1 MNILFVTPYLASP
14 PECGAQRRLEG
25 LMRGLSQCHQI
36 TLLSFSPGTDRA
48 PTVSHAYCKDVITI
62 EHDVLR
68 LPATAK
74 RLLQSRSLLSRKS
87 FEFLLYQNA
96 RFQSEFERLVQ
107 QNNYDVVQVEFSQ
120 MGIYRLPR
128 VSPRQGIRSPQFV
141 LDEHNIEYEIV
152 KRTAESEG
160 SFARRTYSSLN
171 WRKVKR
177 EELDAW
183 HRFDGVALTS
193 ARDELMLKNESPTT
207 RTIVI
212 PNAVDLDAFRPNQTT
227 IEPKTLLF
235 LGALDY
241 HPNID
246 GMAFFLDE
254 IWPKVVKSAPDA
266 KLIVVGRNAPAS
278 LLARKNDSI
287 DFTGY
292 VDDPRVYLDR
302 AAAVIVPL
310 RIGGGTRFK
319 IVEAMAKGKAIVST
333 RIGAEGLDTKH
344 EQHLLLADDPV
355 SFADS
360 VCRVIND
367 DALAARLGQSARDF
381 AEARYG
387 WNAAVAKLEAF
398 YVQLSDGVAK

>member
-25 LMRGLSQCHQI
+25 LMRGLSKHHEI
-36 TLLSFSPGTDRA
+36 TLLAFSPGTARSPRVLHD
-48 PTVSHAYCKDVITI
+48 YCKEVVTI
-62 EHDVLR
+62 EHDVLK
-68 LPATAK
+68 LPATSK
-74 RLLQSRSLLSRKS
+74 RLLQLRSLISRKS
-87 FEFLLYQNA
+87 FEFLLYQDA
-96 RFQSEFERLVQ
+96 RLQSEFDRLVT
-107 QNNYDVVQVEFSQ
+107 QNTYEIVQVEFSQ

-128 VSPRQGIRSPQFV
+128 VSSRQGVRSPKFV

-160 SFARRTYSSLN
+160 SFARRAYSSLN
-171 WRKVKR
+171 WRKVQR

-183 HRFDGVALTS
+183 RRFDGVALTS

-207 RTIVI
+207 RTVVI

-227 IEPKTLLF
+227 VEPKTLLF

-254 IWPKVVKSAPDA
+254 IWPKVVKSTPDA
-266 KLIVVGRNAPAS
+266 KLVVVGRNAPAS
-278 LLARKNDSI
+278 LLARKSDSI

-292 VDDPRVYLDR
+292 VDDPCVYLDR

-319 IVEAMAKGKAIVST
+319 IVEAMAKGKAIIST
-333 RIGAEGLDTKH
+333 RIGAEGLDTEH
-344 EQHLLLADDPV
+344 EKHLLLADDPI
-355 SFADS
+355 SFADGI
-360 VCRVIND
+360 CRVIND
-367 DALAARLGQSARDF
+367 NALSARLGQSAREF
-381 AEARYG
+381 AVARYG

-398 YVQLSDGVAK
+398 YVQIFDDSAR